1 MTLPEANQIL
11 DDVKHNVRQHPEYI
25 ITHALIVTGD
35 ITTSL
40 DYSHI
45 NVEGKGR

>member
-1 MTLPEANQIL
+1 MKIEEANQIL
-11 DDVKHNVRQHPEYI
+11 DDVKHNVRQHPAYI

-45 NVEGKGR
+45 NLEGKRR